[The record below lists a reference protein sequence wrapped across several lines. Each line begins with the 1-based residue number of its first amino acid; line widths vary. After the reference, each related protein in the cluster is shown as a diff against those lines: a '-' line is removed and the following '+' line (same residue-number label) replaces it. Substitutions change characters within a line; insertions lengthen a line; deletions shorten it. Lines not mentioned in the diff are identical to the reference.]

1 MSCYIC
7 NSTRFLI
14 AYCRLK
20 QVANVNTVTMTKK
33 NEFWDIIIHLCSFS
47 PLLTISTG
55 LAVQAQGRMREKK
68 NGEVS

>member
-1 MSCYIC
+1 M
-7 NSTRFLI
+7 
-14 AYCRLK
+14 
-20 QVANVNTVTMTKK
+20 ANVNTVTMTKE
-33 NEFWDIIIHLCSFS
+33 NEFGDIILHLCSFS